1 SLGFKLTEAENGQ
14 EGLTKAKQQGF
25 DLIITDIQMPVMNGF
40 EMLKQ
45 LRNDNALKHII
56 VIISSASVSDMD
68 RQMSLD
74 AGGDDFLPKPVN
86 IEDIFTLLT
95 NHLQVTWKYQTI
107 KSVSISTITQDDSL
121 EMVAPP
127 LEDLQILFELAQDG
141 LLLKLV
147 KMAEKIGQKSD
158 RYLPFT
164 QQISQLAKQF
174 QTEKIE
180 TLIQKHLNYKQ
191 YLNSPKP

>member
-1 SLGFKLTEAENGQ
+1 MCESATLIGFRGRRSPTGERGSPTNVE
-14 EGLTKAKQQGF
+14 
-25 DLIITDIQMPVMNGF
+25 MNGF
-40 EMLKQ
+40 DMLKQ

-56 VIISSASVSDMD
+56 VIISSASVSDID
-68 RQMSLD
+68 RQMSID

-86 IEDIFTLLT
+86 AEEIFSLLT

-107 KSVSISTITQDDSL
+107 KSVSTSAIILSDSP
-121 EMVAPP
+121 EIVAPP

-180 TLIQKHLNYKQ
+180 ILIQKHLNYKQ